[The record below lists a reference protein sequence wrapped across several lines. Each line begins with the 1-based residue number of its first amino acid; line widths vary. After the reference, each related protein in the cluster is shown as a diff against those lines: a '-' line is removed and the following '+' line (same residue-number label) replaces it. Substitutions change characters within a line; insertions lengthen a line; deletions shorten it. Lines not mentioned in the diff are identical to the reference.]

1 MTKKGRADEGQR
13 HLLEENEVEWE
24 MKPVLTVEVNNLYPN
39 LTFLPDRLDRF
50 FQEIF
55 SLHRHGC
62 SGDLS
67 VVFLDR
73 SSHSQ
78 IHGNFLEDFRPTD
91 VITFPADP
99 AEGMAGEI
107 CVSVDQA
114 IEEAKTRK
122 LPLAHELSLYL
133 IHGWLHL
140 VGFDDKVGEDRKI
153 MRREERKALDLIENL
168 ELWPDFLLAP
178 RNGDR

>member
-1 MTKKGRADEGQR
+1 MSST
-13 HLLEENEVEWE
+13 
-24 MKPVLTVEVNNLYPN
+24 LTVEVNNLYPD
-39 LTFLPDRLDRF
+39 LTFSPGRLDLF
-50 FQEIF
+50 FREIF
-55 SLHRHGC
+55 SLHQHGC

-78 IHGNFLEDFRPTD
+78 IHGNFLKDFRPTD

-99 AEGMAGEI
+99 SEEMAGEI

-114 IEEAKTRK
+114 IEEANVRK
-122 LPLAHELSLYL
+122 IPFAHELSLYL

-140 VGFDDKVGEDRKI
+140 VGFDDKVEEDRKI
-153 MRREERKALDLIENL
+153 MRREEMEALDLVGNL

-178 RNGDR
+178 CSGDQ

>member
-1 MTKKGRADEGQR
+1 MSST
-13 HLLEENEVEWE
+13 
-24 MKPVLTVEVNNLYPN
+24 LTVEVNNLYPD
-39 LTFLPDRLDRF
+39 LTFSPERLDLF
-50 FQEIF
+50 FREIF
-55 SLHRHGC
+55 SLHQHGC

-78 IHGNFLEDFRPTD
+78 IHGNFLKDFRPTD

-99 AEGMAGEI
+99 SEEMAGEI

-114 IEEAKTRK
+114 IEEANVRK
-122 LPLAHELSLYL
+122 IPFAHELSLYL

-140 VGFDDKVGEDRKI
+140 VGFDDKVEEDRKI
-153 MRREERKALDLIENL
+153 MRREEMEALDLVGNL

-178 RNGDR
+178 CSGDQ

>member
-1 MTKKGRADEGQR
+1 MAS
-13 HLLEENEVEWE
+13 V
-24 MKPVLTVEVNNLYPN
+24 PTVEVNNLYPD
-39 LTFLPDRLDRF
+39 LTFSADRLDRF
-50 FQEIF
+50 FHEIF
-55 SLHRHGC
+55 SLHQHGC

-78 IHGNFLEDFRPTD
+78 IHGNFLKDFRPTD

-99 AEGMAGEI
+99 AEEIAGEI

-114 IEEAKTRK
+114 IEEAKARK
-122 LPLAHELSLYL
+122 LPFAHELSLYL

-140 VGFDDKVGEDRKI
+140 VGFEDKVEEDRKI
-153 MRREERKALDLIENL
+153 MRREERKALDLVGNL

-178 RNGDR
+178 CRGDQ

>member
-1 MTKKGRADEGQR
+1 MAEI
-13 HLLEENEVEWE
+13 
-24 MKPVLTVEVNNLYPN
+24 PTVEVNNLYPN
-39 LTFLPDRLDRF
+39 LTFSPDRLDRF
-50 FQEIF
+50 FREIF
-55 SLHRHGC
+55 TLHRHGC

-73 SSHSQ
+73 SRHSQ
-78 IHGNFLEDFRPTD
+78 LHGNFLKDFRPTD

-99 AEGMAGEI
+99 AEGIAGEI

-114 IEEAKTRK
+114 FEEAKVRK
-122 LPLAHELSLYL
+122 IPFAHELSLYL

-153 MRREERKALDLIENL
+153 MRREEMKALDLVGNL

-178 RNGDR
+178 CKGDQ